1 MSLDTATN
9 TQTPGGKGSV
19 DSYTP
24 FALPEDRTI
33 EGRLVNVGKKFYQTA
48 VGFNQQGRAPYG
60 TLRYQL
66 K

>member
-1 MSLDTATN
+1 M
-9 TQTPGGKGSV
+9 

-60 TLRYQL
+60 TLRYQF